1 MNSYFDKN
9 VFPGNQVYNNY
20 KDNLHIISPNYSLE
34 EIPLEQSYIE
44 NILRLNK
51 GRQACVH
58 ITIPNSE
65 KYKDNEFKGI
75 IEQAG
80 KDHLILSEPTS
91 GKWNLIPMIYIDFIT
106 FDEKINYLINF
117 R

>member
-1 MNSYFDKN
+1 MNNYFDKN
-9 VFPGNQVYNNY
+9 VFPGNQIYNY
-20 KDNLHIISPNYSLE
+20 KNNTIPNYNLE
-34 EIPLEQSYIE
+34 NEIPLEQSYIE

-51 GRQACVH
+51 TKQACVH

-65 KYKDNEFKGI
+65 KYKDSEFKGI

-80 KDHLILSEPTS
+80 KDHLIISEPTS
-91 GKWNLIPMIYIDFIT
+91 GKWFLIPMIYIDFIT